1 MQAFAPV
8 APPYRPGDVVGG
20 RYEIRSLL
28 DQGGSSEVYLATD
41 RVLRRAVVIKAPRA
55 GLLRDPR
62 ALARFRHEALG
73 LARLSHPSLVTIHDV
88 GLDPQG
94 PYLVEEFVP
103 GRSLAELLRDRGS
116 LAPATAADIGAATA
130 DALAAVHD
138 AGLLHR
144 DLKPGNLMLTPTGGV
159 KLLDL
164 GIAWAADWT
173 SLSGVDEILGTAAY
187 VSPEQVSGG
196 HLDARSDIYSLGVVL
211 YEMLAGHPPFS
222 GTTLELL
229 DHHAR
234 RPPRPLRSIRADVPP
249 ELARVVERCLA
260 KEPERRPA
268 TARIAASELRFPWQ
282 PGPHATRPLPLPP
295 PTERLPR
302 RPPPTRLRRRIG
314 LAAAVVLVFVTAFVV
329 QTLPRADASLP
340 PPSGIGAHGAC
351 DGFLKYRVTVT
362 WQPAAAA
369 ADGYVVFRRALPRG
383 SWTRAALITDPRAT
397 SFVDRGLGAD
407 TVYGYEVRATAGD
420 RMSKPSHAV
429 TGGTPTFCF
438 G

>member
-88 GLDPQG
+88 GLDPHG

-260 KEPERRPA
+260 SLAERTLRG
-268 TARIAASELRFPWQ
+268 TARRLGVPAAHGGPCRARRGRCAARATGQAGCRSDGHHARWGAQRPRPGASRREESGFP
-282 PGPHATRPLPLPP
+282 
-295 PTERLPR
+295 
-302 RPPPTRLRRRIG
+302 
-314 LAAAVVLVFVTAFVV
+314 
-329 QTLPRADASLP
+329 P